1 MVPAAARGGA
11 GAELCRCGAVRRSAA
26 GGRPSRSSPGPGPG
40 RSSLGASRGAAGP
53 CSAAAAASLPQ
64 RAPLPSAAAAGL
76 FSDLYGPGRVPLS
89 SGARSPIAAEP
100 LGTAGFSP
108 QSRRS
113 APRTRG
119 PTWPRGAARRGT
131 APVRP
136 RCRGG
141 GGGGLRASRPRRRPP
156 ALPGPAA
163 RSCPANGCRRAR
175 PCPVAVTVQPQHA
188 AAFICLGPGP
198 RSGSKGR
205 LGALLPLVSAV
216 LVVRLGAGLSDRSFF
231 LLQRPPGRQK
241 PRGRDG
247 AGTERGRA
255 GQGPWCPC
263 APPRGA
269 PAYFARIPEDPIF
282 SFPCSAFRRSLRER
296 RYRSLNCKG
305 AV

>member
-1 MVPAAARGGA
+1 MVSAAARCGA
-11 GAELCRCGAVRRSAA
+11 GAELCRCGAVRVQRSGA
-26 GGRPSRSSPGPGPG
+26 GGRPVGSSPEPGPGPG

-53 CSAAAAASLPQ
+53 CSAAAAAASLPQ

-136 RCRGG
+136 RHRGG
-141 GGGGLRASRPRRRPP
+141 GEAGGSNEPPPPPPPPPSRPPRARGSELFRGRQPP
-156 ALPGPAA
+156 RSALPG
-163 RSCPANGCRRAR
+163 GCTR
-175 PCPVAVTVQPQHA
+175 PRLC
-188 AAFICLGPGP
+188 FGPGP

-205 LGALLPLVSAV
+205 LGALLPLGSAV
-216 LVVRLGAGLSDRSFF
+216 RVARSGAVESLLLPPATAAGPPEALGQG
-231 LLQRPPGRQK
+231 
-241 PRGRDG
+241 
-247 AGTERGRA
+247 RGRA

-263 APPRGA
+263 APPRRA
-269 PAYFARIPEDPIF
+269 PTYFARIPEDRIF
-282 SFPCSAFRRSLRER
+282 SFPCSAF
-296 RYRSLNCKG
+296 G
-305 AV
+305 

>member
-1 MVPAAARGGA
+1 MVPVAARRGA
-11 GAELCRCGAVRRSAA
+11 GAELCRCGAVRVRRSAA
-26 GGRPSRSSPGPGPG
+26 GGRPAQSSPEPRPG

-53 CSAAAAASLPQ
+53 CSAAAAAASLPQ

-131 APVRP
+131 APLRP
-136 RCRGG
+136 RRRGG
-141 GGGGLRASRPRRRPP
+141 GGAGGSQRAAPAAFAA
-156 ALPGPAA
+156 ALPP
-163 RSCPANGCRRAR
+163 SPD
-175 PCPVAVTVQPQHA
+175 P
-188 AAFICLGPGP
+188 
-198 RSGSKGR
+198 R
-205 LGALLPLVSAV
+205 LGAVPRMAAAALGPARWLSQCSRNTRPRLYV
-216 LVVRLGAGLSDRSFF
+216 LAPGRARGAKGGWERSCSSVQPSVWHGGGLSSSSFS
-231 LLQRPPGRQK
+231 LLQRSPGRRK

-247 AGTERGRA
+247 AGQCRA
-255 GQGPWCPC
+255 GSMVPLRSSPQGSHLFRTHPQGSHLFLPLFCLRVK
-263 APPRGA
+263 PPRA
-269 PAYFARIPEDPIF
+269 
-282 SFPCSAFRRSLRER
+282 
-296 RYRSLNCKG
+296 

>member
-141 GGGGLRASRPRRRPP
+141 GGRGAPSEPPPPPPSRPPRARGSELSRERLPP
-156 ALPGPAA
+156 RSALPGGCHSAAATRGRVYMSWPRAALGEQREVGSAPAA
-163 RSCPANGCRRAR
+163 RFCR
-175 PCPVAVTVQPQHA
+175 PCGA
-188 AAFICLGPGP
+188 A
-198 RSGSKGR
+198 RSGAVGS
-205 LGALLPLVSAV
+205 LLLPPATA
-216 LVVRLGAGLSDRSFF
+216 AG
-231 LLQRPPGRQK
+231 PPEAPGQG
-241 PRGRDG
+241 RGRD
-247 AGTERGRA
+247 RA
-255 GQGPWCPC
+255 GQGRAGPVVPLRSSPRGSRLFRTHPRGSHLLLPLFCFQ
-263 APPRGA
+263 AKPPRA
-269 PAYFARIPEDPIF
+269 
-282 SFPCSAFRRSLRER
+282 
-296 RYRSLNCKG
+296 

>member
-136 RCRGG
+136 RRRGG
-141 GGGGLRASRPRRRPP
+141 GAGGSERAAPAAALPPSPGPRLGAVPRTAAAALGPARWLSQCSRNTRPRLYVLAPGRARGAKGGWERSCRSFLPSLWCGSERGCRIAPSSSCNGRR
-156 ALPGPAA
+156 AA
-163 RSCPANGCRRAR
+163 RSP
-175 PCPVAVTVQPQHA
+175 
-188 AAFICLGPGP
+188 
-198 RSGSKGR
+198 
-205 LGALLPLVSAV
+205 
-216 LVVRLGAGLSDRSFF
+216 
-231 LLQRPPGRQK
+231 
-241 PRGRDG
+241 G
-247 AGTERGRA
+247 AGTGQGQSGA
-255 GQGPWCPC
+255 GQGR
-263 APPRGA
+263 ARGA
-269 PAYFARIPEDPIF
+269 PALLPAGLPLISHASPRIPSSPSPVLLSGEA
-282 SFPCSAFRRSLRER
+282 SASGGIE
-296 RYRSLNCKG
+296 
-305 AV
+305 A